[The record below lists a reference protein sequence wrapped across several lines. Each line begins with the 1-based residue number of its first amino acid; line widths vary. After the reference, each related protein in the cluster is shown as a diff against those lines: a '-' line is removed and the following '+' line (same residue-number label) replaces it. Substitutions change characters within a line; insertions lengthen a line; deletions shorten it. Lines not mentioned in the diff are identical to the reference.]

1 VKRTLV
7 WFRGKDL
14 RLADHEPLTA
24 ALVEGQPIP
33 LFVLDPYFFTP
44 QRAREL
50 PHRIQFLL
58 ESLRELSSR
67 IEALGSRLLVVA
79 GRSTDV
85 VPALARSLS
94 VDHVVAQRWSEPFA
108 RQRDS
113 RVAAALSAPFTLFE
127 GETLAPPDALRTTE
141 GRPYSVYTPFQRAF
155 RAQNAIAA
163 PLPEPSRLPPLSPS
177 LAFETTAIPS
187 LSELG
192 IDENPRLLSGGEV
205 AASVRLEKFLS
216 GPACHYDR
224 GRNELDRAGSSR
236 LSQDLKF
243 GTLSPRRVWQASR
256 AALQGAPKALSAFEN
271 ELLWREFSHALLH
284 ADPAL
289 LERPFNRRF
298 DEFPWVWQA
307 PEWDAWVSGHTGY
320 PVVDASARQ
329 LLEEGFVHNRARMIS
344 ASFLTKHLL
353 IHYRRG
359 EAHYM
364 KYLVD
369 GDWANNN
376 AGWQWSA
383 GCGAD
388 GQPYFRVFNPVS
400 QGERFDPEGGYVR
413 RYLPELA
420 QVPVKFIHRPWDAPA
435 EVLAKA
441 GVRLGTT
448 YPRPIVEH
456 SLARKRFLAI
466 AESYLA
472 ARRKG

>member
-24 ALVEGQPIP
+24 ALAEGLPIP
-33 LFVLDPYFFTP
+33 LFVLDPYFFAP
-44 QRAREL
+44 HRAREL
-50 PHRIQFLL
+50 PHRLQFLL
-58 ESLRELSSR
+58 ESVRELSSR
-67 IEALGSRLLVVA
+67 IEALGSRLLIVA

-94 VDHVVAQRWSEPFA
+94 VDRVVAQRWSEPFGHE
-108 RQRDS
+108 RDR
-113 RVAAALSAPFTLFE
+113 RVAAALSVPFTLLE
-127 GETLAPPDALRTTE
+127 GETLAPPDALRNVE

-155 RAQNAIAA
+155 RAQITVAA
-163 PLPEPSRLPPLSPS
+163 PLPEPSRLPRLPPS
-177 LAFETTAIPS
+177 LALDQTPIPT
-187 LSELG
+187 LRELG
-192 IDENPRLLSGGEV
+192 IDENPKLLSGGEA
-205 AASVRLEKFLS
+205 AASVRLEKFLA
-216 GPACHYDR
+216 GPARDYDR
-224 GRNELDRAGSSR
+224 GRNELARTGTSR

-243 GTLSPRRVWQASR
+243 GTLSPRQVWHASH
-256 AALQGAPKALSAFEN
+256 AALQGSPEALSAFSN
-271 ELLWREFSHALLH
+271 ELLWREFSHALLQ

-298 DEFPWVWQA
+298 DEFPWAWQA

-400 QGERFDPEGGYVR
+400 QGERFDAEGDYVR

-420 QVPVKFIHRPWDAPA
+420 QVPVKFIHHPWDAPA

-448 YPRPIVEH
+448 YPRPIVDH

-472 ARRKG
+472 ARRKS